1 LSDAPI
7 AENPGPERPAAGPQD
22 HPAAGPGARKR
33 RRRIA
38 VLRPIVLGA
47 VGLALLLISFF
58 LYPRTNE
65 PPSPAFARLAVSTTF
80 PVAFIDYTVF
90 QPSPSVAEVKISV
103 VLPVGT
109 SGPPAGAPIPSL
121 ALALPFGTDFR
132 DCHLP
137 ACEIRRKGITSVS
150 VWIEPLN
157 FRPEP
162 GSGWTAVAA
171 FFVKASNFGVT
182 SDGVNASAAI
192 PEILYG
198 GGGQPKLL
206 TLYHLRSASSY
217 DWSGTQTALVTSAT
231 AQWQTDV
238 VSADTPGQAAVGV
251 DHAAQQHDDI
261 KIFIAGALLGIAGG
275 AIVAAVQEA
284 MPSRDLPGHPHDL
297 SGPREQGRSRAPG
310 LSPAPGGSA
319 DASRTGRRCGSRA
332 APD

>member
-1 LSDAPI
+1 M
-7 AENPGPERPAAGPQD
+7 
-22 HPAAGPGARKR
+22 
-33 RRRIA
+33 
-38 VLRPIVLGA
+38 LGA
-47 VGLALLLISFF
+47 IGLVMLLISFF

-65 PPSPAFARLAVSTTF
+65 LPSPAFARLAVSTAF
-80 PVAFIDYTVF
+80 QVAFIEYTVF

-103 VLPVGT
+103 VLPT
-109 SGPPAGAPIPSL
+109 IDTQGPPAGAPVPSL
-121 ALALPFGTDFR
+121 ALALPFGTNFR

-137 ACEIRRKGITSVS
+137 ACEVHRKGGTSVS
-150 VWIEPLN
+150 VWLAPLN

-162 GSGWTAVAA
+162 GSGWTAVAD

-198 GGGQPKLL
+198 AGGQPKLL

-217 DWSGTQTALVTSAT
+217 DWSGSQTALVTSAT

-238 VSADTPGQAAVGV
+238 VSDDTPGQATVGV

-275 AIVAAVQEA
+275 AIIAAVQEA
-284 MPSRDLPGHPHDL
+284 LPSRDLPRPPRDL
-297 SGPREQGRSRAPG
+297 SRPREQGWSGVPG
-310 LSPAPGGSA
+310 LTLVPGG
-319 DASRTGRRCGSRA
+319 
-332 APD
+332 